1 MSAKKELKR
10 QKKLNLLKQLNVPLN
25 NIIKLIIESRVKDIS
40 EKNIIINYPNE
51 NKNEFIELQSYD
63 SNIDTNN
70 FEYNLQIIFGEGE
83 EEYLKFTVEN
93 WKFKIS
99 INPELNELKSEMK
112 KKLLKKFKIFTRSIQ
127 SLQCLLPLNTL
138 IHKNFNYNIQAQ
150 IYKEK
155 NRILPVL
162 EKDIETEKGIINLE
176 IKEDKCINIK
186 LDVNYITE
194 NGIINHKNN
203 IKTKNNSINLNLS
216 QMFEE
221 ADQKEIIMS
230 GIVQKKIIE
239 KNEDLNEEDVKE
251 IKKEIQ
257 KKDINLENLYSSCF
271 ENIENI
277 NCQKNIDEILDMDT
291 IMDKENQMLK
301 NVKENFNF
309 EKNNKLIDACYEEMS
324 GIEIKDLIQFP
335 PNNYKGKKIGNYNN
349 GEFENLMDDYFQ
361 IKQILNNKNYKH
373 FLNIIKIYK

>member
-99 INPELNELKSEMK
+99 INPELNELRGEMK
-112 KKLLKKFKIFTRSIQ
+112 KKLLKKLKIFTRSIQ

-176 IKEDKCINIK
+176 MKEDKCINIK

-257 KKDINLENLYSSCF
+257 KKDINLENLYSPCF

-361 IKQILNNKNYKH
+361 IKQILNNKN
-373 FLNIIKIYK
+373 